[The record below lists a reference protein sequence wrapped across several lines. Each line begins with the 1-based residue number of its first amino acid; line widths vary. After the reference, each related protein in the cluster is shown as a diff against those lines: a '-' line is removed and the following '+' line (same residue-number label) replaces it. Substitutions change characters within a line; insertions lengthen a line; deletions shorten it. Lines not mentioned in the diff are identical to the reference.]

1 MLDHMRINSVRF
13 WRHPF
18 RSNILTDEMIE
29 VTIRMPTELHKRLE
43 NYTETR
49 RATTDEMIVRLLDRY
64 LGFIER
70 KKGDLNVW

>member
-1 MLDHMRINSVRF
+1 M
-13 WRHPF
+13 
-18 RSNILTDEMIE
+18 TDEMIE